1 MRAISAILAVTL
13 TFVGI
18 AAVAV
23 FVLGDTGV
31 LVPPPETVAE
41 ELLHALQMK
50 RYAQARP
57 HLSDRLR
64 PQVSAEDL
72 RRLWTSIESRTG
84 RVETVTA
91 ERGRTAGEAYGILGT
106 RDGSFPVRL
115 RFTLERGEWRL
126 DELNSLEALAS
137 RL

>member
-1 MRAISAILAVTL
+1 VRAISAILAVTL

-23 FVLGDTGV
+23 
-31 LVPPPETVAE
+31 
-41 ELLHALQMK
+41 
-50 RYAQARP
+50 
-57 HLSDRLR
+57 
-64 PQVSAEDL
+64 L

-91 ERGRTAGEAYGILGT
+91 ERGRAAGEAYGILGT

-115 RFTLERGEWRL
+115 RSTLERGEWRL